1 LRRSPRQ
8 RGALGKDHGVLSYV
22 REAGE
27 GQRILASAIV
37 EKFAAGPDGA
47 LVPLTEGSTRPV
59 ASVVRHAGIVKT
71 QRYSFDM
78 P

>member
-8 RGALGKDHGVLSYV
+8 RGALGNDHGVLSYV

-47 LVPLTEGSTRPV
+47 LVLLTEGSPRPI
-59 ASVVRHAGIVKT
+59 ASTVVHAGIIKT
-71 QRYSFDM
+71 RRYSFDI